1 MSDVFLS
8 GGSENA
14 DIPGALSAS
23 SAVSGLSTG
32 ERAVAVPKEYVHLH
46 REEAVLLTGWA
57 SLGSDTYAVTA
68 RWPGAPDG
76 AHYDPMLI
84 TQTIRQSC
92 LVVAHAERGVPMAS
106 QTLMERMDF
115 SVAEGYRVPRK
126 TPADLFV
133 KLICKSTGQRSM
145 RIELTAVHDDH
156 TVLEAVVDFSWI
168 SPAVY
173 RRLRGEHLTVAWGE
187 APVPA
192 PVPASTVGRAEASAV
207 VLAPADRPG
216 RWQLR
221 MDVTHTGLY
230 DHPVDH
236 VPGLALI
243 EAAYQAAHAAT
254 GFEGALPVC
263 TASSFERYVEF
274 DAACWIDAEVVRE
287 AAEGVTRV
295 EVRGVQNDRTAF
307 RTTLIYLG

>member
-1 MSDVFLS
+1 M
-8 GGSENA
+8 
-14 DIPGALSAS
+14 LSAL
-23 SAVSGLSTG
+23 SGLSEVSEPAAG
-32 ERAVAVPKEYVHLH
+32 ERTAAVPKEYVHLH

-68 RWPGAPDG
+68 RWPQTPDD

-92 LVVAHAERGVPMAS
+92 LVVAHAERAVPVTS

-133 KLICKSTGQRSM
+133 KLACKSTGQRSM
-145 RIELTAVHDDH
+145 RIELTAVHEDH
-156 TVLEAVVDFSWI
+156 TVLESVVDFSWV

-192 PVPASTVGRAEASAV
+192 PVPAATVGRTDTSAV

-216 RWQLR
+216 RWELR
-221 MDVTHTGLY
+221 MDVGNTDLY

-243 EAAYQAAHAAT
+243 EAAHQAAHAAT
-254 GFEGALPVC
+254 GFEGIVPIC
-263 TASSFERYVEF
+263 TASTFERYVEF
-274 DAACWIDAEVVRE
+274 DSACWIDAEVVQE

-295 EVRGVQNDRTAF
+295 EIKGVQNDRPAF
-307 RTTLIYLG
+307 RTTLIYRA